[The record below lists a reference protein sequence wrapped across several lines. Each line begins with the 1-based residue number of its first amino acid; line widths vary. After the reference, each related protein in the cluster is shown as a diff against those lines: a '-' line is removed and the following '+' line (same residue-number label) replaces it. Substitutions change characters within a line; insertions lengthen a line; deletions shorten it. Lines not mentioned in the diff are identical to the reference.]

1 MQCTSVE
8 ASAFIVSLLTYSG
21 FSFNSSVPVASDR
34 PPLFE
39 SLYEYRRV
47 GRTCVYPGLIQ
58 QTVVHQTLASV
69 KLETYGHL
77 LSDSTL
83 LLFLHHYLFWCCV
96 HVSPV
101 LCAPSNQQWLIHPT
115 CNFCTTRSVVRLRYR
130 LNKYADLNVVFFCK
144 KT

>member
-47 GRTCVYPGLIQ
+47 AVMVKAGCWEDLCLSRTNPADC
-58 QTVVHQTLASV
+58 
-69 KLETYGHL
+69 
-77 LSDSTL
+77 
-83 LLFLHHYLFWCCV
+83 
-96 HVSPV
+96 SP
-101 LCAPSNQQWLIHPT
+101 PD
-115 CNFCTTRSVVRLRYR
+115 TRPQ
-130 LNKYADLNVVFFCK
+130 
-144 KT
+144 